1 MTTDTVP
8 VVPITRIVVLVNP
21 ASGVGVGTG
30 PSPEE
35 ITAAFAAVGVDAAVE
50 PVDPRQLPAAIGLL
64 WAEADRPDAIVVAG
78 GDGTVGN
85 AAGAVAGTDVVLGVL
100 PTGTFNHFA
109 KDLGIPVELAAAAR
123 ALAGSAVRS
132 IDVAEVNGR
141 TFVNNAVLGVY
152 PEMLRARDRLRDRR
166 GWGKVRAVAVASAA
180 VLRLFPTHRVDIS
193 GPGGV
198 VRRGVRTPLLF
209 VGNGVY
215 ANAGIG
221 LPARGSLTDGVLGL
235 AVTRA
240 TTRRGLVRVGLHSL
254 RRGGDAPGDVESI
267 ELPELTVAARTR
279 TLRVGVDGELA
290 VLATPLR
297 FRVRPGALRVLVPVD
312 AESGE
317 PAESREAEVDQP
329 DRPGS
334 VEPVQPG
341 PAVHDDPAG

>member
-1 MTTDTVP
+1 M
-8 VVPITRIVVLVNP
+8 PIERVVVLVNRS
-21 ASGVGVGTG
+21 SGVGSGAGFTAG
-30 PSPEE
+30 E
-35 ITAAFAAVGVDAAVE
+35 ITEAFGAVGVEALVDE
-50 PVDPRQLPAAIGLL
+50 VDPRQLPATIGLL
-64 WAEADRPDAIVVAG
+64 WAGADRPDAIVVAG

-109 KDLGIPVELAAAAR
+109 KDLGVPVDLAEAAR
-123 ALAGSAVRS
+123 ALAGAEVTAV
-132 IDVAEVNGR
+132 DVAEVNGR

-152 PEMLRARDRLRDRR
+152 PEMLRARDRLRSRH
-166 GWGKVRAVAVASAA
+166 GWGKVRAVAVASVA

-240 TTRRGLVRVGLHSL
+240 TTRRGLVRAGLHSL
-254 RRGGDAPGDVESI
+254 RRGGDAPGDVETI
-267 ELPELTVAARTR
+267 ELAELTVTARTR

-290 VLATPLR
+290 VLTTPLR
-297 FRVRPGALRVLVPVD
+297 FRVRPGALRVLVPV
-312 AESGE
+312 A
-317 PAESREAEVDQP
+317 
-329 DRPGS
+329 DRP
-334 VEPVQPG
+334 EPEADAVTERGDLPVG
-341 PAVHDDPAG
+341 VADGIDARPRPA